1 MSQNPYATQSLLVI
15 LRWRAKSCHETRM
28 PLEVCSYSSGA
39 AQRLLLFLRFC
50 ARFYSDTAVAL
61 LCAMPLDDS
70 VVLGTVT
77 IETKTWLYL
86 INESASRDRLKQETV
101 IPMHVG
107 RNAYIFNL

>member
-1 MSQNPYATQSLLVI
+1 
-15 LRWRAKSCHETRM
+15 
-28 PLEVCSYSSGA
+28 
-39 AQRLLLFLRFC
+39 
-50 ARFYSDTAVAL
+50 
-61 LCAMPLDDS
+61 MPLDDS

-77 IETKTWLYL
+77 IETKTWLYP